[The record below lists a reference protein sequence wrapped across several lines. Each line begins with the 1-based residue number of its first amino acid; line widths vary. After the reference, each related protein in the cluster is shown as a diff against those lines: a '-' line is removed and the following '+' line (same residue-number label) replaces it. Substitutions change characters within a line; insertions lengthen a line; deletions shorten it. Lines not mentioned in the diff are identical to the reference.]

1 MTETDNKT
9 RYGRIAVILIAL
21 AIVIAAFVSFI
32 AMNNERI
39 YEQNTKYLQGSTE
52 QSARR
57 ISEWMTD
64 SQTEIKL
71 LSSMYESTLASVD
84 EISAAGIE
92 QLANYTKFDYT
103 TISLSDGLTID
114 DKGQEAD
121 ASDREYFARGMEGES
136 GVCAVENSLFYND
149 LSVIFYTPL
158 YFKDEVVG
166 VICGA
171 YREDSMEKFLRTYIF
186 NEQTNT
192 YLLDRNGDV
201 MAHSSIT
208 YTSGVKNAVDLYL
221 EDESS
226 GNISRTELEASL
238 ESGVSVTFNYKG
250 DSGAGTAYV
259 MPIENYDW
267 LIMRTFPSSITDG
280 MQSRAN
286 AAGLM
291 LVALVGGALAL
302 VAGFLLVQ
310 TMRQR
315 RKLLSESAHVTS
327 IVNSSLALFQRFAVI
342 DLVANTYEY
351 LKDEGIKDDLPR
363 NGEYHM
369 FRYYWQTR
377 FCDDEEAER
386 MKTELTPEH
395 IREHLTPDTTYLH
408 FEYRLKDPDTG
419 EVRWLQASMLPL
431 QRDASDQV
439 TSVLLSVQD
448 VTDVKER
455 EIANHNALE
464 DAFREAERASR
475 AKTDF
480 LNSMSHDIRTPMNS
494 IMGLTA
500 SPRCIWTTRSV

>member
-103 TISLSDGLTID
+103 TISLSDGLTVD

-221 EDESS
+221 R
-226 GNISRTELEASL
+226 GRILGQYLAHRAG
-238 ESGVSVTFNYKG
+238 GVSGKRRVRHLQLQGGFGRGHGVRHAHRELRLAHHAHLPQLYHRRHAEQG
-250 DSGAGTAYV
+250 ECGRSH
-259 MPIENYDW
+259 
-267 LIMRTFPSSITDG
+267 
-280 MQSRAN
+280 
-286 AAGLM
+286 
-291 LVALVGGALAL
+291 VGGPRWWR
-302 VAGFLLVQ
+302 VGP
-310 TMRQR
+310 
-315 RKLLSESAHVTS
+315 
-327 IVNSSLALFQRFAVI
+327 
-342 DLVANTYEY
+342 
-351 LKDEGIKDDLPR
+351 GGGLP
-363 NGEYHM
+363 
-369 FRYYWQTR
+369 
-377 FCDDEEAER
+377 A
-386 MKTELTPEH
+386 
-395 IREHLTPDTTYLH
+395 
-408 FEYRLKDPDTG
+408 
-419 EVRWLQASMLPL
+419 
-431 QRDASDQV
+431 
-439 TSVLLSVQD
+439 
-448 VTDVKER
+448 
-455 EIANHNALE
+455 
-464 DAFREAERASR
+464 RADH
-475 AKTDF
+475 A
-480 LNSMSHDIRTPMNS
+480 P
-494 IMGLTA
+494 A
-500 SPRCIWTTRSV
+500 P